1 MSHPLPDQAK
11 IWSHF
16 QNEGLASFDA
26 ARPRHDFLSRKLARL
41 ARGNP
46 RLLNIGAGS
55 GYMEKL
61 MLARGWRVSTLD
73 PDERAI
79 ARLKA
84 SGVDA
89 RCGVIEQMPF
99 EEGRFDI
106 VAASEVLEH
115 LDDRQ
120 RGIGLGECRRVL
132 RGGGIFA
139 GTVPWRENLSA
150 EEVLC
155 PQCTLKFH
163 RWGHQKSF
171 TIEALH
177 SELAAVFDDVSVGR
191 TAFTRDQPG
200 LLRKLMA
207 LARVLAAAAGQVPP
221 NLCVYFTA
229 RKLSERKN
237 RPAGEQPHHSSRIVN
252 L

>member
-1 MSHPLPDQAK
+1 LPDQAR

-16 QNEGLASFDA
+16 QNEGLASFDG

-41 ARGNP
+41 APGTP

-55 GYMEKL
+55 GYLEKL
-61 MLARGWRVSTLD
+61 MLARGWNVSTLD

-79 ARLKA
+79 ARLTA

-115 LDDRQ
+115 MDDRQ
-120 RGIGLGECRRVL
+120 REIGLGECHRVL
-132 RGGGIFA
+132 RGGGIFT
-139 GTVPWRENLSA
+139 GTVPWRENLAA
-150 EEVLC
+150 EEVVC

-171 TIEALH
+171 TIQALH
-177 SELAAVFDDVSVGR
+177 SELAAVFDEVKASR
-191 TAFTRDQPG
+191 TAYTPHQPG

-207 LARVLAAAAGQVPP
+207 LARVLAAAAGQAPP
-221 NLCVYFTA
+221 NLCIYFTA
-229 RKLSERKN
+229 RKLSKPEK
-237 RPAGEQPHHSSRIVN
+237 SSVR
-252 L
+252 